1 MLGFLNAP
9 VGVAYHIVV
18 GLTQLLAP
26 LPGGLAAAAAIVV
39 FTLAVR
45 LLLSPLSFA
54 ALRGQGRL
62 AALQPRI
69 AELRA
74 QYAHQPER
82 LQRELTALYQ
92 AEGGGLLAGCL
103 PLLLQLPFFSVLY
116 RLLESKLVAGQPN
129 ALLSAKLLSAPLGS
143 HWLTGA
149 GLASTHGLVFLG
161 MFALLGAACFAAA
174 RVARTAAG
182 APNADQPPVAALSR
196 VLPYLTVVIAAFAPL
211 AAGLYLVTSTAWTA
225 AERAIWSSRSA
236 ARHVPAA
243 SGM

>member
-9 VGVAYHIVV
+9 VGVAYHLVFA
-18 GLTQLLAP
+18 LTQLLTP
-26 LPGGLAAAAAIVV
+26 LTGGLAAAAAIVV
-39 FTLAVR
+39 LTLAVR

-54 ALRGQGRL
+54 ALRGQARI

-69 AELRA
+69 AALRA
-74 QYAHQPER
+74 RYAHQPDR
-82 LQRELTALYQ
+82 LQRELAALYQ

-116 RLLESKLVAGQPN
+116 RLLESRLVAGQPN

-143 HWLTGA
+143 HWLTAA
-149 GLASTHGLVFLG
+149 GPLSMHGLVFLG
-161 MFALLGAACFAAA
+161 LFALLAAACFAAA
-174 RVARTAAG
+174 RFARTG
-182 APNADQPPVAALSR
+182 ASSPATGQAPTAALTK

-211 AAGLYLVTSTAWTA
+211 AAGLYLATSTAWTA
-225 AERAIWSSRSA
+225 AERFIWRRRTIVRA
-236 ARHVPAA
+236 PAG